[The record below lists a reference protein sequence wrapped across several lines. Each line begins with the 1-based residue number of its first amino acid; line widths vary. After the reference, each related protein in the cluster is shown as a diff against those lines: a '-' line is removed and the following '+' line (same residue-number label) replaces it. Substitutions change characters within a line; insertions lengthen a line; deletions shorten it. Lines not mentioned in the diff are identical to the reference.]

1 MTDRHIVA
9 LGGGGFSDARD
20 ATPLDRYVLSLSERP
35 RPRVCFVPTASGDA
49 AAYIERFYSAF
60 TPLECEPS
68 HLSLFQ
74 SPHPSLPED
83 LASKDVVYVG
93 GGSTA
98 NMLAVWRLHGVDRAL
113 RTAWESGVVLC
124 GISAGSLC
132 WFEGGITDSFGELRA
147 FTNGLGLLRGSNCP
161 HYDVEPGRRPA
172 FHRAIAAGELGGG
185 SAADDG
191 VALHFVG
198 SELVEAVAERET
210 AAAYRVEGG
219 GRVEE
224 ARIEPRLLEG
234 HPAPASMG
242 DGR

>member
-20 ATPLDRYVLSLSERP
+20 ATPLDRFVLSLSERP

-49 AAYIERFYSAF
+49 ASYIERFYAAF

-74 SPHPSLPED
+74 PPHPSLPDD

-98 NMLAVWRLHGVDRAL
+98 NMLAVWRLHGVDGAL
-113 RTAWESGVVLC
+113 RTVWERGVVLC

-147 FTNGLGLLRGSNCP
+147 ITNGLGLLRGSNCP

-172 FHRAIAAGELGGG
+172 FHRAIAAGELDGGY
-185 SAADDG
+185 AADDG
-191 VALHFVG
+191 VALHFSG
-198 SELVEAVAERET
+198 SEFVEALTEREN
-210 AAAYRVEGG
+210 AAAYRVEAT
-219 GRVEE
+219 RPLEE
-224 ARIEPRLLEG
+224 ERIEPRLLEIHHAAATG
-234 HPAPASMG
+234 G
-242 DGR
+242 DEG